1 MNPSSKRIP
10 PECWP
15 EVSDLFDQALALPS
29 PERDAW
35 LAEVTRSRPE
45 AAAHLRGLLTMH
57 GSDTPLTAP
66 DGEVLAAA
74 LFARLRPLA
83 AGTEIDIFRLIAP
96 LGEGGLATVWSAEQ
110 QQGVRRRVAL

>member
-29 PERDAW
+29 LERDAW

-57 GSDTPLTAP
+57 GSDTPLTAA

-83 AGTEIDIFRLIAP
+83 AGTEIDIYRLIAP
-96 LGEGGLATVWSAEQ
+96 LG
-110 QQGVRRRVAL
+110 